1 MRIVR
6 GSTLAVIFGKRNR
19 QKEHKMDEERIEY
32 LKKKQFEFQEKLKL
46 KSKIKNLDLFISKLQ
61 QNFDVEITKISFPF
75 CEIASPNK
83 YDLPKKPE
91 YTKFTIYSDESENE
105 IIHIIKTWF
114 IEQKSNKF
122 LIRNSNLIEEND
134 WLEIDSKSL
143 LNNFD
148 IAFIDLNLFHTLIF
162 SPTSKNFLNIFEF
175 ENEVV
180 LYKGKIRNKEI
191 KYYC

>member
-1 MRIVR
+1 MNVDRI
-6 GSTLAVIFGKRNR
+6 A
-19 QKEHKMDEERIEY
+19 Y

-46 KSKIKNLDLFISKLQ
+46 KSKIENLELFISNLQ
-61 QNFDVEITKISFPF
+61 QNFNVKITKISFPF

-83 YDLPKKPE
+83 YDLPEKPE

-105 IIHIIKTWF
+105 IIQIIKNWF

-122 LIRNSNLIEEND
+122 LIRNGNLIEEND

-143 LNNFD
+143 LNNFH
-148 IAFIDLNLFHTLIF
+148 IAIIDLNLFHTLIF

-180 LYKGKIRNKEI
+180 FYKGKIDNKKI